1 MDWSTKDFLKEI
13 DDVAQLYALSSCS
26 SMATSMIASLG
37 KKLSTAVSLRAGD
50 YVSLM
55 KHVDGS
61 KLPEEQKLELQK
73 TLSQVASSN
82 GQQSVANKLVKEPQ
96 SMTNVPAYL
105 TQADWDVLLQGDLD
119 KAPHV
124 LVARLRLCGI
134 TSLKED
140 SKKVCIA
147 LLVQSLLWHGHKMPD
162 PQTIYKM
169 AQQFTFLFNASSL
182 TSQVAPVKK
191 YPNLPTEM
199 GEQWVA
205 EAYGPSEK
213 PVLKDLP
220 QLAELMCYVPVR
232 STSKLLGAN
241 SQAQSSH
248 GSGTDTSSQF
258 VSLLTTLV
266 HQAQAGSTMASPQGR
281 VQIFDFTK
289 KDQQC
294 LAPSTAHA
302 LALPQPSHP
311 ATQQAAQQTEA
322 ASTVAKPGEQ
332 LALPA
337 PPLPGQQEPG
347 QELKTEN
354 DTAEVTKKSLEDYEA
369 EAMAALQNKKV
380 PNNTKSKAF
389 KRPAA
394 ATSKQKAQPTKMEPK
409 AGGAA
414 AAKGCKR
421 QKQDHP
427 SQVQIKAGD
436 LGKYGCK
443 RCRGNPRG
451 CDQCWKESYQG
462 ERLPGREYWHAYCD
476 RVQRE
481 TGMRPK

>member
-13 DDVAQLYALSSCS
+13 DDVAQLYAMSSCS
-26 SMATSMIASLG
+26 TMATSMIASLG

-55 KHVDGS
+55 QHVDGS
-61 KLPEEQKLELQK
+61 KLPEDQKLELQK
-73 TLSQVASSN
+73 TLGQVASSN

-96 SMTNVPAYL
+96 SMPNVPAYL
-105 TQADWDVLLQGDLD
+105 TKADWDVLLQGDLD

-124 LVARLRLCGI
+124 LVARVRLCGI

-162 PQTIYKM
+162 PETIYKM
-169 AQQFTFLFNASSL
+169 GQQFTFLFNASSL

-199 GEQWVA
+199 GGQWVS
-205 EAYGPSEK
+205 EAYGPTEK
-213 PVLKDLP
+213 PELKDLP
-220 QLAELMCYVPVR
+220 QLAELMGYVPVR
-232 STSKLLGAN
+232 STSKLLG
-241 SQAQSSH
+241 QAQSR
-248 GSGTDTSSQF
+248 GTDTSSQI

-266 HQAQAGSTMASPQGR
+266 QQQGQVASPQGR

-289 KDQQC
+289 KDPC
-294 LAPSTAHA
+294 LGAVTATNA

-311 ATQQAAQQTEA
+311 ATQQAAQHTET

-337 PPLPGQQEPG
+337 PPLPAQQEAG
-347 QELKTEN
+347 QEQKTEN
-354 DTAEVTKKSLEDYEA
+354 ESAEVTEKSLEDYEA
-369 EAMAALQNKKV
+369 QAMAALQKKNV
-380 PNNTKSKAF
+380 PNNTKSKGF

-394 ATSKQKAQPTKMEPK
+394 AISKQKAQPTKMEPK
-409 AGGAA
+409 AAA
-414 AAKGCKR
+414 AQGSPCKR
-421 QKQDHP
+421 HKQNHP

-443 RCRGNPRG
+443 RCRGNPKG
-451 CDQCWKESYQG
+451 CDQCWKQSYQG
-462 ERLPGREYWHAYCD
+462 ERLPGREYWHTYCD

-481 TGMRPK
+481 TGVRPK

>member
-1 MDWSTKDFLKEI
+1 M
-13 DDVAQLYALSSCS
+13 AQLYALSSCS

-124 LVARLRLCGI
+124 LVARLI

-182 TSQVAPVKK
+182 TSQVVLSRNTRT
-191 YPNLPTEM
+191 YPQRW
-199 GEQWVA
+199 GS
-205 EAYGPSEK
+205 EACGPSEK

-248 GSGTDTSSQF
+248 ASGTDTPSQI

-414 AAKGCKR
+414 AKGCKR
-421 QKQDHP
+421 QKQNHP

>member
-55 KHVDGS
+55 HHVDGS

-96 SMTNVPAYL
+96 SMPNVPAYL

-147 LLVQSLLWHGHKMPD
+147 LLVQSMLWHGHKMPD
-162 PQTIYKM
+162 SQTIYKM

-182 TSQVAPVKK
+182 RSQVAPVKK
-191 YPNLPTEM
+191 YPNLHTEM

-205 EAYGPSEK
+205 EAYGPNEK

-220 QLAELMCYVPVR
+220 QLAELMSYVPVR
-232 STSKLLGAN
+232 STSKLLGSN

-248 GSGTDTSSQF
+248 GNGTDTSSQI

-266 HQAQAGSTMASPQGR
+266 HQTQAASTMASPQAR

-289 KDQQC
+289 KDHG
-294 LAPSTAHA
+294 TAHA
-302 LALPQPSHP
+302 LALPQPGHP
-311 ATQQAAQQTEA
+311 ATQQTAQQTEA
-322 ASTVAKPGEQ
+322 EHMAKPVEQ

-337 PPLPGQQEPG
+337 PPLPTQAEAG
-347 QELKTEN
+347 QEQKTEN
-354 DTAEVTKKSLEDYEA
+354 DNPAVTGRSLEDYEA
-369 EAMAALQNKKV
+369 EAMAALQKRNM
-380 PNNTKSKAF
+380 PSNTKGKGF
-389 KRPAA
+389 KRPSAA
-394 ATSKQKAQPTKMEPK
+394 ISKQKAEPTKMEPK
-409 AGGAA
+409 AKGAA
-414 AAKGCKR
+414 QGNSCKR
-421 QKQDHP
+421 HKQNQP
-427 SQVQIKAGD
+427 GQVQIKAGD

-443 RCRGNPRG
+443 RCRGNPKEAP
-451 CDQCWKESYQG
+451 WKG
-462 ERLPGREYWHAYCD
+462 VLACL
-476 RVQRE
+476 V
-481 TGMRPK
+481 

>member
-55 KHVDGS
+55 QHVDGS

-73 TLSQVASSN
+73 TLGQVASSN

-96 SMTNVPAYL
+96 SMPNVPAYL

-162 PQTIYKM
+162 PETIYKM
-169 AQQFTFLFNASSL
+169 GQQFTFLFNASSL

-191 YPNLPTEM
+191 YPSLPTEM

-220 QLAELMCYVPVR
+220 QLAELMSYVPVR

-241 SQAQSSH
+241 SQAQSRH
-248 GSGTDTSSQF
+248 GNGTDTSSQI

-266 HQAQAGSTMASPQGR
+266 QQTQAASTMASPQGR

-289 KDQQC
+289 KDQC
-294 LAPSTAHA
+294 LAPVTTNA

-337 PPLPGQQEPG
+337 PPLPAQQEAG
-347 QELKTEN
+347 QEQKTEN
-354 DTAEVTKKSLEDYEA
+354 DSAEVTGKSLEDYEA
-369 EAMAALQNKKV
+369 QAMAALQKKNV
-380 PNNTKSKAF
+380 PNNTKGKGF

-394 ATSKQKAQPTKMEPK
+394 AISKQKAQPTKMEPK
-409 AGGAA
+409 AAA
-414 AAKGCKR
+414 AAQGSLCKR
-421 QKQDHP
+421 HKQNHP

-443 RCRGNPRG
+443 RCRGNPKG

-481 TGMRPK
+481 TGVRPK